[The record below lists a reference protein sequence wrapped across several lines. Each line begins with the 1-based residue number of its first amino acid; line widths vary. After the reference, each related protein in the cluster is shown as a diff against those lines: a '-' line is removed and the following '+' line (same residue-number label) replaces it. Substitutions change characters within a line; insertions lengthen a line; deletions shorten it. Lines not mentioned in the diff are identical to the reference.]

1 MPTKV
6 NIVLDEDVKAELE
19 RLVESGMRSRVINKA
34 LRQELQAM
42 RRAAAS
48 KRIDDLRASMKPVSS
63 SEIVKLVRRDRGR
76 R

>member
-19 RLVESGMRSRVINKA
+19 RLVEAGMRSRVINKA

-48 KRIDDLRASMKPVSS
+48 KRVDELRKTTKPVSS

-76 R
+76 H

>member
-34 LRQELQAM
+34 LRRELQSL
-42 RRAAAS
+42 RRENAS
-48 KRIDDLRASMKPVSS
+48 KRLDRLRQQSKPVASA
-63 SEIVKLVRRDRGR
+63 EIVALVRRDRGR
-76 R
+76 